1 MTRYECLQI
10 LAPLLN
16 ERDLVVTAL
25 SWVAGEWHSVRPAE
39 SNLYQINMGMCAPLC
54 LGLALTLPHRR
65 VIGLESDG
73 STLMY
78 LGNLTTLGNTRPP
91 NLTLIVFDNQ
101 CYQATGGLPT
111 ATAGATNLAGIA
123 SCAGIEHAYEVRTA
137 QEFEAQVRSAL
148 ERQGLSYIVAKI
160 EVAGKRMS
168 TGMDG
173 KESKYRFVRYI
184 EKSEGIKIIDS
195 AAKRTADLRDS

>member
-1 MTRYECLQI
+1 MTRYECLRI

-16 ERDLVVTAL
+16 EKNLVVTAL
-25 SWVAGEWHSVRPAE
+25 GWVAGEWHSVRPAE

-78 LGNLTTLGNTRPP
+78 LGNLTTLGNSRPP
-91 NLTLIVFDNQ
+91 NLTIIVFDNQ

-111 ATAGATNLAGIA
+111 ATAGAPNFTARPGSAGID
-123 SCAGIEHAYEVRTA
+123 SPDQVRTT
-137 QEFEAQVRSAL
+137 QES
-148 ERQGLSYIVAKI
+148 
-160 EVAGKRMS
+160 
-168 TGMDG
+168 
-173 KESKYRFVRYI
+173 
-184 EKSEGIKIIDS
+184 
-195 AAKRTADLRDS
+195 

>member
-1 MTRYECLQI
+1 MTRYECLKI
-10 LAPLLN
+10 LAPLLKDQ
-16 ERDLVVTAL
+16 DLVVTAL
-25 SWVAGEWHSVRPAE
+25 GWVAGEWHSIRPSE

-78 LGNLTTLGNTRPP
+78 LGNLTTLGNKRPP
-91 NLTLIVFDNQ
+91 NLTIMVFDNE

-111 ATAGATNLAGIA
+111 ATASGTNLAGIA
-123 SCAGIEHAYEVRTA
+123 SCAGIQHAYEVKTA
-137 QEFEAQVRSAL
+137 QEFEKHARASLDQQA
-148 ERQGLSYIVAKI
+148 LSYIVAK
-160 EVAGKRMS
+160 VDASGKRMA

-173 KESKYRFVRYI
+173 KESKYRFVRHI
-184 EKSEGIKIIDS
+184 EKTEGIKIIAS
-195 AAKRTADLRDS
+195 SAKRIADF